1 MMNKIVNLRH
11 IAVIVSVVIM
21 AIGMAVGTICHFVSN
36 GFFNYGDEFAS
47 YKSVEVTTSVPE
59 DINGELLGT
68 IAADELSSL
77 GAYEVSFAEGSG
89 IQPNTVIYKF
99 PASASDSDLQAAV
112 DSIIARFE
120 ERGLEDGSASLHS
133 NTGVA
138 GGIWQLNYAAIA
150 LASAVVIQAIY
161 FAIRLKPGMA
171 LSAVLSQLAAVGV
184 YASLLAITRCPVG
197 LEAIALAAVLTVIT
211 MICNGI
217 FFGKVKS
224 LYKDESNAKADKL
237 SLVATGA
244 ESTAKF
250 GAFICIAFAAAAV
263 IFAVFAL
270 IASPSIQ
277 TILPYVVCIIA
288 AAACAYNFAV
298 FAPANYAQL
307 CGIDRRGK

>member
-1 MMNKIVNLRH
+1 MWHNSHSIS
-11 IAVIVSVVIM
+11 I
-21 AIGMAVGTICHFVSN
+21 
-36 GFFNYGDEFAS
+36 
-47 YKSVEVTTSVPE
+47 
-59 DINGELLGT
+59 
-68 IAADELSSL
+68 SSSRYFL
-77 GAYEVSFAEGSG
+77 
-89 IQPNTVIYKF
+89 
-99 PASASDSDLQAAV
+99 
-112 DSIIARFE
+112 AR
-120 ERGLEDGSASLHS
+120 L
-133 NTGVA
+133 
-138 GGIWQLNYAAIA
+138 
-150 LASAVVIQAIY
+150 
-161 FAIRLKPGMA
+161 
-171 LSAVLSQLAAVGV
+171 
-184 YASLLAITRCPVG
+184 TRCPVG

-244 ESTAKF
+244 ESTAKY
-250 GAFICIAFAAAAV
+250 GAFICIAFAAAVV